1 MSDETL
7 FLLRVNLDP
16 LATKRGPVRRV
27 RVTGGL
33 SRSERLCQRMADG
46 LGCRVERLRGGEG
59 TVTGLWRRLSGSPA
73 TSPGEQAFEPEDV
86 SGLEDRYRE
95 WLRRMPP
102 MPESA
107 DK

>member
-1 MSDETL
+1 
-7 FLLRVNLDP
+7 
-16 LATKRGPVRRV
+16 
-27 RVTGGL
+27 
-33 SRSERLCQRMADG
+33 
-46 LGCRVERLRGGEG
+46 
-59 TVTGLWRRLSGSPA
+59 LSGSPA

-102 MPESA
+102 LPESA